1 MNAVDPNHDQD
12 MHVNST
18 VFVVVPA
25 YNECRVIRDTMRPLI
40 EMGYSVVVVDDA
52 STDGTA
58 SALKG
63 LPVYILRHR
72 INRGAGAATQTGM
85 SFALAQGARYIVH
98 FDADGQHRAEDIP
111 VLLAPLLAGQADVVM
126 GSRFMRPAD
135 RAAVPRA
142 RRLLL
147 RGGVIFNGLLTG
159 MWLTDAHIGLR
170 AFTADAAAR
179 IDIRERGFAH
189 GSEILQQIK
198 RAKVRCIEQPTMVS
212 YTAYSM
218 AKGQSALNA
227 VRIVFDLLLR
237 RILR

>member
-1 MNAVDPNHDQD
+1 MRL
-12 MHVNST
+12 NSS

-25 YNECRVIRDTMRPLI
+25 YNESRVIRETMQPLI
-40 EMGYSVVVVDDA
+40 AMGFSVVVVDDA

-58 SALKG
+58 AALKG
-63 LPVYILRHR
+63 LPLYVLRHR
-72 INRGAGAATQTGM
+72 LNRGAGASTQTGM
-85 SFALAQGARYIVH
+85 SFALAHGARYIVH

-111 VLLAPLLAGQADVVM
+111 VMLAPLLAGQADVVLA
-126 GSRFMRPAD
+126 SRFMRPAD

-159 MWLTDAHIGLR
+159 MWLTDAHCGLR
-170 AFTADAAAR
+170 AFTAEAAAR

-189 GSEILQQIK
+189 GSELLQQIR
-198 RAKVRCIEQPTMVS
+198 RARVRCIEQPAMVS
-212 YTAYSM
+212 YTEYSM
-218 AKGQSALNA
+218 AKGQSPLNA